1 MKKILLVDDDPE
13 LRQLLA
19 TYLGRHGF
27 DTLLLPDTRQLD
39 AFLERYQPQLV
50 VLDRMLPGEDGL
62 AACRRLR
69 ARGEAR
75 PIIMLTARDEP
86 VDRVIGLETGADDYV
101 GKPFN
106 PRELAARIDAVLR
119 RGTQNAAALVPQ
131 GGVFRFGGWEFDR
144 TARQLS
150 RAGRTVA
157 LTSGEFGLLNAL
169 VGKAGQPMKRERL
182 LELTRGE
189 DSESL
194 DRAIDVRMYR
204 LRRLI
209 EEDPARPRYL
219 QTVWGVGYVFVPDG
233 DSPAPAAA
241 PAEAL

>member
-39 AFLERYQPQLV
+39 AFLERYQPLLV
-50 VLDRMLPGEDGL
+50 VLDLMLPGEDGL

-69 ARGEAR
+69 ARGETR

-86 VDRVIGLETGADDYV
+86 VDRVIGLEMGADDYV
-101 GKPFN
+101 GKPFD

-119 RGTQNAAALVPQ
+119 RGMQNAAVPVAR
-131 GGVFRFGGWEFDR
+131 GGVFRFGGWELDR
-144 TARQLS
+144 AGRQLS
-150 RAGRTVA
+150 RAGQTVA
-157 LTSGEFGLLNAL
+157 LTSGEFALLNAL
-169 VGKAGQPMKRERL
+169 IANAGQPMKRERL
-182 LELTRGE
+182 LELTHGE
-189 DSESL
+189 DSESF
-194 DRAIDVRMYR
+194 DRAIDVRIHR

-209 EEDPARPRYL
+209 ENDPAHPRYL
-219 QTVWGVGYVFVPDG
+219 QTVWGVGYVFVPDAEVNADAPVPG
-233 DSPAPAAA
+233 DKP
-241 PAEAL
+241 